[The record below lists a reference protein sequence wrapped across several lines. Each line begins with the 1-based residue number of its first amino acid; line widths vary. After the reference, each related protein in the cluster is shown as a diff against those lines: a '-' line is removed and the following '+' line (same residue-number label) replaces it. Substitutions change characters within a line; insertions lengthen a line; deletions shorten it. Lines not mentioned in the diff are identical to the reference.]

1 MSVQNFV
8 KDSTCIQL
16 GLKSYYIVDVD
27 FCNIILKNQTTTKQK
42 SNQLF
47 KYLFVFPVNC
57 CSHHTNIVINVI
69 PASIGI
75 SR

>member
-1 MSVQNFV
+1 MFVHIFV
-8 KDSTCIQL
+8 KDSPCIQL
-16 GLKSYYIVDVD
+16 GLKSIYIVDVD

-47 KYLFVFPVNC
+47 KYIFVFPVYC
-57 CSHHTNIVINVI
+57 CSHHTNIVINLL

-75 SR
+75 SK